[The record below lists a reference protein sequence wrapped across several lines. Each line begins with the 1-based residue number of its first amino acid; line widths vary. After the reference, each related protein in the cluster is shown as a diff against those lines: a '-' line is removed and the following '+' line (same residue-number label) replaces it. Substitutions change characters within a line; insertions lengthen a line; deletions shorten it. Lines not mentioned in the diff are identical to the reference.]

1 MVEESEKKQPEKKR
15 KRNKKEKKQSVNKKL
30 NPWKIAFLAL
40 IGMLV
45 GILLFVGIRVTQ
57 VREPNYDSS
66 KAVPRSGNPVLS
78 IQSNKQQIN
87 ELISF
92 YLEDFQKDSEV
103 TYDFYLENE
112 AMLAGNFK
120 ILGHPIQFNL
130 YFDPY
135 VMDDGNVQLKAKS
148 LSIGT
153 LGLPIKDILE
163 FVQRDYNLP
172 EWVEVMPEEKYILLR
187 LDKFQMMNG
196 MFIRADKI
204 NLIDDDIRVSIYL
217 PEDNSTDSSATS
229 ETSSSEE

>member
-1 MVEESEKKQPEKKR
+1 MTEDTKKKQPQKK
-15 KRNKKEKKQSVNKKL
+15 NKEKQSKKSKMAKTI
-30 NPWKIAFLAL
+30 NPWKLAFLGL
-40 IGMLV
+40 IGVLV
-45 GILLFVGIRVTQ
+45 GFLLFIGIRATQ
-57 VREPNYDSS
+57 VREPDFDSS
-66 KAVPRSGNPVLS
+66 KIAKRSGNPVLT

-87 ELISF
+87 ELIAF
-92 YLEDFQKDSEV
+92 YLDDFQKNSDV

-135 VMDDGNVQLKAKS
+135 VMDNGNVQLKAKS

-153 LGLPIKDILE
+153 LGLPIRDILG

-172 EWVEVMPEEKYILLR
+172 DWVEVMPEDKYILLR
-187 LDKFQMMNG
+187 LDKFQMQNG
-196 MFIRADKI
+196 LFIRADKI

-217 PEDNSTDSSATS
+217 PETANSSSKTT
-229 ETSSSEE
+229 ETSSSNE